1 MEQPLAYRMSPET
14 LDEYV
19 GQEHIISKDKML
31 YRLIKADRLSSIILW
46 GPPGCG
52 KTSLARVIAKSTKNK
67 FEKLNAVAAGVGDI
81 KRIVEEAKNL
91 FMNPSGRVV
100 LFIDEIHRFNKL
112 QQDALL
118 PYVEDGTVILIGATT
133 ENPYFSVNKA
143 LISRSTVFMLK
154 PLTEENVYTVLK
166 NAIENKEK
174 GLGKYNLRVEDDVL
188 RYIATLSGGD
198 VRVALNALE
207 IAVLTTDMNANGEI
221 EITKEIA
228 KNSNKKVFNSDKL
241 KDAEKLGSQATLLI
255 VEGDSAGGAMAN
267 ARDYVNYGILAIRG
281 RR

>member
-166 NAIENKEK
+166 NAI
-174 GLGKYNLRVEDDVL
+174 
-188 RYIATLSGGD
+188 
-198 VRVALNALE
+198 
-207 IAVLTTDMNANGEI
+207 
-221 EITKEIA
+221 
-228 KNSNKKVFNSDKL
+228 
-241 KDAEKLGSQATLLI
+241 
-255 VEGDSAGGAMAN
+255 
-267 ARDYVNYGILAIRG
+267 
-281 RR
+281 